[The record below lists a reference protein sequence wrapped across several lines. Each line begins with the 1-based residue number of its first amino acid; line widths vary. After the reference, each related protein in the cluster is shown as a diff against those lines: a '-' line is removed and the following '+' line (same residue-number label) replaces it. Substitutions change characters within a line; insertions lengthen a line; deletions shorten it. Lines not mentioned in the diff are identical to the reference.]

1 MNQDDAIKNCGI
13 AVLKD
18 EAETVFRLSRS
29 LDDTFAQACRLVANC
44 RGRIAFMGIGK
55 SAHIARK
62 ISSTLSSMGAASF
75 FVHPTE
81 AGHGDLGMIKNHD
94 VAVILSHSGESYEIE
109 CLLPGLKKMGVPVI
123 AISGRPQSSLVKAS
137 RVHLNTHV
145 EREASPLGLAPS
157 NSSAAALALG
167 DALAIAVSQIKK
179 FSRED
184 FARTHPHGQL
194 GRRLMLRVDSL
205 MRRGDG
211 IPRVR
216 SGALLIDTLCE
227 ISEKGMGMTLVLND
241 QGQPIGIFTDGDL
254 RRALEKK
261 TDICDR
267 PVDELMTSSFYSVHA
282 QDLAVDALRRMKKKS
297 INSAPVLDE
306 NGKLLGAISIH
317 ILLQAGL

>member
-13 AVLKD
+13 SVLRD
-18 EAETVFRLSRS
+18 EAETVLRLSRL
-29 LDDTFAQACRLVANC
+29 LDDAFAQACRLVASC
-44 RGRIAFMGIGK
+44 RGRVAFMGIGK

-62 ISSTLSSMGAASF
+62 ISSTLSSMGTASF

-94 VAVILSHSGESYEIE
+94 VAVILSNSGESYEIE
-109 CLLPGLKKMGVPVI
+109 CLLPSLKKMGVPVI
-123 AISGRPQSSLVKAS
+123 AISGRPQSRLVKAS
-137 RVHLNTHV
+137 RAHLNTHV

-179 FSRED
+179 FGKED

-211 IPRVR
+211 IPRVP

-227 ISEKGMGMTLVLND
+227 ISEKGMGMTLVVND
-241 QGQPIGIFTDGDL
+241 QGQAIGIFTDGDL

-261 TDICDR
+261 TDICGR
-267 PVDELMTSSFYSVHA
+267 PVDELMTSSFHSVQA
-282 QDLAVDALRRMKKKS
+282 QDLAVDALRRMKTKS

-306 NGKLLGAISIH
+306 NNKLLGAISLH